1 MSNFEFVVCFL
12 LTFNLIYGTIG
23 VYMSVKALIKI
34 EAFERSTHK
43 IEYLD
48 PKWATSEAQIAEMEE
63 DAQAEMQPLDND
75 DIDEEDI
82 DLNRMI

>member
-1 MSNFEFVVCFL
+1 
-12 LTFNLIYGTIG
+12 
-23 VYMSVKALIKI
+23 MSVKALIKI